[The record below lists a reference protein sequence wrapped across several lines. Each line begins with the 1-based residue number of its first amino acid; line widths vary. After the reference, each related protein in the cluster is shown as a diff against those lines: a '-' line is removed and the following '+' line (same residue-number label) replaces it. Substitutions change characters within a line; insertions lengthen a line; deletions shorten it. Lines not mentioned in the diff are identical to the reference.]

1 MGPPHNPTQAG
12 KLCEVMAT
20 SINENVIRWS
30 EIRLPHPN
38 KVGELIT
45 WKVDGPYA
53 LRNYYRLEGTDELIT
68 LDLSH
73 RAPDGTIERCLHC
86 SGSPLEK
93 TADRPWIPLALLAV
107 VGLGLAPFTFGV
119 TALAVAYPVWFLYS
133 SSPVTQT
140 CTSCKAQFIDFRY
153 GPRP

>member
-1 MGPPHNPTQAG
+1 
-12 KLCEVMAT
+12 MAT
-20 SINENVIRWS
+20 PINENVIRWS
-30 EIRLPHPN
+30 EIRLPNPS
-38 KVGELIT
+38 KAGELIT

-53 LRNYYRLEGTDELIT
+53 LRNYYRLEGSKELIT

-73 RAPDGTIERCLHC
+73 RKPDGTIDSCLVC

-93 TADRPWIPLALLAV
+93 SADRPWLPLGALAV

-119 TALAVAYPVWFLYS
+119 TAVAAAYPAWFLYS

-140 CTSCKAQFIDFRY
+140 CTTCKAEFVDFRY